1 MIDVVIPA
9 GGTISDDYA
18 RRIGTPHRALAPV
31 GPDGKPVMQIVVDAL
46 RESGFV
52 GRIIGVAAPA
62 VAERITDVD
71 LWLPAGE
78 SGPENILRG
87 LEQCLPT
94 KPALVCTSDLPL
106 LNGENV
112 IDGLLGL
119 KTDADVAVGLVKV
132 GDFWARFPDAPPS
145 QFVHLGDIGPVTMG
159 GLFQIRPD
167 VLARNQKLL
176 NAVFTAR
183 KSQWRMAGLLGPRL
197 VGQFAT
203 RRLTL
208 AAIVARAERLLGCRI
223 DVVLEMPPELAY
235 DMDTADD
242 YAYAHAVLLRR
253 PAATA

>member
-1 MIDVVIPA
+1 MDAVIPA
-9 GGTISDDYA
+9 GGTISDDFA
-18 RRIGTPHRALAPV
+18 QRISTPHRALAAI
-31 GPDGKPVMQIVVDAL
+31 GPDGKPVMQIVVDSL
-46 RESGFV
+46 RASGTV
-52 GRIIGVAAPA
+52 GRIIGVAAAP
-62 VAERITDVD
+62 VAERISDVD
-71 LWLPAGE
+71 VWLPAGD
-78 SGPENILRG
+78 SGPANILRG
-87 LEQCLPT
+87 LAEAGPNA
-94 KPALVCTSDLPL
+94 PALVCTSDLPL
-106 LNGENV
+106 MTAQNV
-112 IDGLLGL
+112 
-119 KTDADVAVGLVKV
+119 TQFVAACRAEADITVGLVKA
-132 GDFWARFPDAPPS
+132 DALNAMFPDAPPS
-145 QFVHLGDIGPVTMG
+145 EFVHLGDIGPVTMG

-197 VGQFAT
+197 VWQFAT

-223 DVVLEMPPELAY
+223 EVVLDTPPELAY